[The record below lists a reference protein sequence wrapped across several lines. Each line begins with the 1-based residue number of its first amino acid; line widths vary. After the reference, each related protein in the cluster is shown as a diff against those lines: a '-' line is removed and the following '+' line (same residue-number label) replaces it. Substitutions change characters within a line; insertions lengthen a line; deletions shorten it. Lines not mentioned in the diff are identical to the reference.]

1 MSASLSALESAS
13 VESVGQTPNAR
24 HQVKNPGWSAGQLVR
39 NAVARANGRRK
50 VKRPQTLMYS
60 SSAWPRR
67 FMAVL
72 RSTWNSAAASARGSQ
87 MAAIVSQGSGGTAG
101 WAQAKSEA
109 GTRAR
114 VNAAIRIH
122 GDHSMGGE
130 DGVFRLGLPPRGISL
145 ESVEYEPRVLAEMEE
160 ECHEIDCRF
169 EVFRSRQ
176 EHGQHVAPEVPCRPA
191 PKPEPPCH
199 CTECDDI
206 RPASPRRSELLGLP
220 SEAAG
225 DRQHPVEIGLRSVQA
240 TQDRGEV
247 RENLRAGPRR
257 CEVQTARGLIHLA
270 RPRQRIAIGQSSL
283 SSEPARQL
291 SIRERGEQSNHRH
304 RDPRGFHTRRDRA
317 RGLSSL
323 AIEPEDEAGGHDHPV
338 IVEAVHALHDG
349 VARVLL
355 LLGTDQELFI
365 RRLDADEDVAK
376 VHGFH
381 HAKQLH
387 IIREVDGRLGA
398 EEKRKPALLAP
409 RQELRQ
415 EPHHGLFVGDEVVI
429 DEIHMTSVVQ
439 LIETFQFSKDLVRGF
454 RAGLPAVELDDVTE
468 LAVER
473 AAAGKLDP
481 DVQVLPELQKVE
493 ARRRALGHVG
503 LLLGAVDPVR
513 GSGFQ
518 VGEKLR
524 DRHFS
529 FIEHQV
535 IRVGVDLR
543 LAGGVLAADDDPL
556 PVRVT
561 ELDEREEVP
570 LLRDH
575 AASHDDVGPV
585 EQRRI
590 HLSHVEIEEPDRPLL
605 GQERRDRDQTERG
618 RRISSSEELAD
629 LAVVPVAEL
638 RESRRYE
645 EAPGHRVLLKGG
657 QAQSSTGG
665 PTWRPPSGPGTSCKV
680 ICTSDR
686 DSAVSTT
693 TTSTSTALACFRTS
707 RSQASSWPASHSLRL
722 IARLLG

>member
-1 MSASLSALESAS
+1 MALGRSPIVAHAIPSRIRRLTFQSAVTSEISASLSALESAS
-13 VESVGQTPNAR
+13 VESVWQTPNAR
-24 HQVKNPGWSAGQLVR
+24 HQAKNPGWSAGQLVR

-60 SSAWPRR
+60 SRAWPRR

-72 RSTWNSAAASARGSQ
+72 RSTWNSAAASARASH

-169 EVFRSRQ
+169 EVFRSCQ

-191 PKPEPPCH
+191 PKPEPP
-199 CTECDDI
+199 
-206 RPASPRRSELLGLP
+206 
-220 SEAAG
+220 
-225 DRQHPVEIGLRSVQA
+225 
-240 TQDRGEV
+240 
-247 RENLRAGPRR
+247 
-257 CEVQTARGLIHLA
+257 
-270 RPRQRIAIGQSSL
+270 
-283 SSEPARQL
+283 RQL

-304 RDPRGFHTRRDRA
+304 RDPRSFHTGRDRV

-355 LLGTDQELFI
+355 LLGTDQELFV

-376 VHGFH
+376 IHGFH
-381 HAKQLH
+381 HAKQLR

-398 EEKRKPALLAP
+398 EEKREPALLAP
-409 RQELRQ
+409 GEELRQ
-415 EPHHGLFVGDEVVI
+415 ERHDSLFVGDEVVI
-429 DEIHMTSVVQ
+429 DEIHVTSVAQRVETVQ
-439 LIETFQFSKDLVRGF
+439 FAEDLLRGF
-454 RAGLPAVELDDVTE
+454 RPGLPAVELDDVTE

-473 AAAGKLDP
+473 AAAGELDP
-481 DVQVLPELQKVE
+481 DVQVLPELQQVE
-493 ARRRALGHVG
+493 ARRRALGPVG

-535 IRVGVDLR
+535 IRVGVGLR
-543 LAGGVLAADDDPL
+543 LAGGILAADDDPL

-645 EAPGHRVLLKGG
+645 EALGHRVLLKGG